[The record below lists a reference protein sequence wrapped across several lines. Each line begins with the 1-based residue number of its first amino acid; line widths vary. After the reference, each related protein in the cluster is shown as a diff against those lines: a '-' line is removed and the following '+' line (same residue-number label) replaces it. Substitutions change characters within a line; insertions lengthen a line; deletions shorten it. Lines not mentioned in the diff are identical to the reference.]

1 MKKRTRIYLILA
13 LACLFVSCKSAE
25 EKMDAR
31 ILETFSEAD
40 KGNDTLLTEHLDS
53 DYLAATGLDRD
64 AFAESLRSF
73 QNEKSGK
80 TVYEIKS
87 KSSVEDGTRY
97 VLKATA
103 ADGNVHDLVLIVRPR
118 GDDYTIVPMDI
129 TRMYVMERNDKNEYF
144 RMSMSFAAENDEGL
158 ICVIEIENRSDKDKY
173 YFMPKTVFTLE
184 TEEGTYRILPLEM
197 EFLPKTAKRMTLP
210 VHGAKGRPKKIT
222 VTDMA
227 DEKRFFQY
235 TVELTEKPKP
245 VKTEESNGKKTKG
258 SAFRFLFGVKI
269 DRKEKRDD
277 GGTRHQAF
285 CERE

>member
-1 MKKRTRIYLILA
+1 MKKRTRIYLVLA

-87 KSSVEDGTRY
+87 KSEIEDGTRY
-97 VLKATA
+97 VLTATA
-103 ADGNVHDLVLIVRPR
+103 ADGNVRDLVLIVRMKD
-118 GDDYTIVPMDI
+118 DDYTIVPMDI
-129 TRMYVMERNDKNEYF
+129 TRMYVMERNEKNEYF

-158 ICVIEIENRSDKDKY
+158 VCIIEIENRSDKDKY
-173 YFMPKTVFTLE
+173 FFVPKTVLTLE

-227 DEKRFFQY
+227 DEKRFFHY

-245 VKTEESNGKKTKG
+245 VKTEE
-258 SAFRFLFGVKI
+258 
-269 DRKEKRDD
+269 
-277 GGTRHQAF
+277 
-285 CERE
+285 